1 MNKKITFIIPAAG
14 NSTRFGKS
22 DKVFYKLDNEK
33 TILENTI
40 DKIEKISR
48 QIIIVLNNNNY
59 IPSKNLF
66 KNKKYFKKIT
76 FIKQS
81 KVKGTAIAI
90 RDALKIIE
98 EKIVGVI
105 WSDQIGL
112 SKKTIKFCIHKF
124 DSRKMHIIVPINFSN
139 NCYTNVVLNEN
150 NNVKDIRNR
159 SNSKKIMKKGFNDC
173 GFFIFNKKKIF
184 KQLNKNIKN
193 NNLLNFKSEYDF
205 LNLFKNLNE
214 KNSTSIISK
223 EKKDIL
229 GINTKKDI
237 NKFK

>member
-14 NSTRFGKS
+14 SSTRFGKS
-22 DKVFYKLDNEK
+22 DKVFYKLDNKK

-40 DKIEKISR
+40 DKIEKHSK
-48 QIIIVLNNNNY
+48 QIIIVLNNANY

-66 KNKKYFKKIT
+66 KKKKYFKKIR

-81 KVKGTAIAI
+81 RLKGTAIAI
-90 RDALKIIE
+90 RDAIKIIE

-112 SKKTIKFCIHKF
+112 SKKTIKFCIRKF
-124 DSRKMHIIVPINFSN
+124 DSRKMHIIVPINFSK
-139 NCYTNVVLNEN
+139 NCYTNVILNEH
-150 NNVKDIRNR
+150 NNVKDIRNK
-159 SNSKKIMKKGFNDC
+159 SNSKKIMKNGFNDC

-184 KQLNKNIKN
+184 KPLKKNIKN
-193 NNLLNFKSEYDF
+193 NKLLNFKSEYDF
-205 LNLFKNLNE
+205 LNLFKNLSE
-214 KNSTSIISK
+214 KNSTSILSK

-237 NKFK
+237 KKIK